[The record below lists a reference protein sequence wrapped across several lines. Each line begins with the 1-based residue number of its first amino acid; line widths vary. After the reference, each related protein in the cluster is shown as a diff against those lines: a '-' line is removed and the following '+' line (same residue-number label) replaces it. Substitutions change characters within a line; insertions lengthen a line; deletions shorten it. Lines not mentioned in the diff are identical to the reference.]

1 MSRASGLRGFLGFA
15 GAGGAVAVGYIDP
28 GNWATDLAGGSRFGY
43 ALLSVVLASSLV
55 AMLLQT
61 LSARL
66 GIATGLD
73 LATAC
78 RDAYP
83 RLSWP
88 IWATAEIAVVAT
100 DLAEVLGSAIALQL
114 LFGIP
119 LPVGV
124 VATGADVLLLV
135 GGGGGGRRGARTI
148 ERLLAGLLVVIA
160 AAFGLELSLSRP
172 SLVGVLAG
180 YAPSTDIV
188 CDRDMLFLAVGIL
201 GATVMPHNL
210 YLHSHLV
217 ADRVVERTDAS
228 RRDAVRHATLDAV
241 LSLAGAM
248 LLNSALLVLA
258 ASAFHAAGRHDV
270 SELQDA
276 HRLLTP
282 LLGTA
287 LAGVIFAIA
296 LLAAGQ
302 SATITGTIAG
312 QVITYGYVRLRLRPW
327 QRRLLTRALALVPAL
342 AVILLAGEHA
352 AGRLLVGSQVV
363 LSLQLPFA
371 IVPLLLLT
379 ADRARMGKCATP
391 RWMTATGWACALLVG
406 VANVTLLARIAG

>member
-1 MSRASGLRGFLGFA
+1 MDGSGWQRFLGFA

-43 ALLSVVLASSLV
+43 ALLSVVLAASLV

-73 LATAC
+73 LASAC
-78 RDAYP
+78 REAYP
-83 RLSWP
+83 GLAIP
-88 IWATAEIAVVAT
+88 MWAAAEIAVVAT
-100 DLAEVLGSAIALQL
+100 DLAEVLGSAIALEL

-119 LPVGV
+119 LRIGV
-124 VATGADVLLLV
+124 IATGVDVLLLV
-135 GGGGGGRRGARTI
+135 CGPGRERTL
-148 ERLLAGLLVVIA
+148 ERLLAGLVLVIA
-160 AAFGLELSLSRP
+160 AGFVLELSLSRP
-172 SLVGVLAG
+172 PPMAILHG
-180 YAPSTDIV
+180 YAPSLEIL
-188 CDRDMLFLAVGIL
+188 RNGDMLFIAVGIL

-217 ADRVVERTDAS
+217 AGRVPAKTDVA
-228 RRDAVRHATLDAV
+228 RRAALRHATLDAV
-241 LSLAGAM
+241 LWLGGAM

-258 ASAFHAAGRHDV
+258 ASVFHTAGRTDV

-287 LAGVIFAIA
+287 LAGVVFAVA
-296 LLAAGQ
+296 LLVAGQ
-302 SATITGTIAG
+302 SATITATIAG
-312 QVITYGYVRLRLRPW
+312 QVIACGFVRLQLPPW
-327 QRRLLTRALALVPAL
+327 QRRLVTRALALIPAL
-342 AVILLAGEHA
+342 GVILFAGEHS
-352 AGRLLVGSQVV
+352 AGPLLVGSQVV

-371 IVPLLLLT
+371 IIPLLLLT
-379 ADRARMGKCATP
+379 SDKRRMGACAAP
-391 RWMTATGWACALLVG
+391 RWMIASGWSSAVLVC
-406 VANVTLLARIAG
+406 VANAALLARVAG